1 MKKIFTVA
9 ILAILLSGCG
19 KQPQGGF
26 LTLNIDDKKALVAI
40 DEAKPVLFTEMEQPL
55 DLMAIPHK
63 VSVTWSATGDTTTEF
78 ATVEFGKTT
87 TFTPTPPKLEPV
99 EITTSMPGTITAGF
113 IDLGHSSKISNP
125 QVYAGKRRF
134 EVAIDGFQYR
144 WATEIDV
151 GLNSKINLEPG
162 TDSSTG
168 ALYIKSQSQGT
179 SFKINGTEEQPLFFE
194 GSVFIPK
201 VAPCMLEISEKA
213 NSLVKHYV
221 QIEAGKVTKLNYLTN
236 FEDTSKKRINLD
248 TFGKTTLYLCWGS
261 QTSTIDLTGKKQ
273 LDGYTLDKST
283 PFRPGTMNSD
293 EVFKFLVCKN
303 GNGFGAKQI
312 IGALPERISVE
323 RVSGSMVDPST
334 FKQAKVQNWS
344 PKSDDGQWYVEN
356 DMIYGPGGFRFALSG
371 YDAGCWDTLNYT
383 VLVTKLDLENETF
396 EVREAPLSKK
406 NPMII
411 GTFGHKGIGDKNLK
425 WVNAYSFYDSK
436 GFPIVV
442 LASSKWTAVYER
454 ETSTE
459 IGAGAFKPA
468 FKLDKPC
475 FTASL
480 SDKRFLT
487 CKTGNSTFSGSFVLD
502 LQTGMVYE
510 NLINPTSTEDK
521 LILCNHLNGANA
533 GVAYR
538 ISGKTLV
545 PVWAGIYQLP
555 NAFVE

>member
-40 DEAKPVLFTEMEQPL
+40 DEAKPVLFAEMEQPL

-99 EITTSMPGTITAGF
+99 EIITSMPGTITAGF
-113 IDLGHSSKISNP
+113 TDLGHSSKISNP

-144 WATEIDV
+144 WATELEV
-151 GLNSKINLEPG
+151 ELNSKISLEPG
-162 TDSSTG
+162 TDANTG

-179 SFKINGTEEQPLFFE
+179 SFTIKGTKEQPLFFE

-201 VAPCMLEISEKA
+201 VTPGMLEISEKT
-213 NSLVKHYV
+213 NPLVKHYV
-221 QIEAGKVTKLNYLTN
+221 QIEADKVTKLNYMTN
-236 FEDTSKKRINLD
+236 FEDTSKKQVTLD
-248 TFGKTTLYLCWGS
+248 TFGKTTLYVCWGS
-261 QTSTIDLTGKKQ
+261 QTSAIDLTGKTQ

-293 EVFKFLVCKN
+293 EVFKFLVCKD

-312 IGALPERISVE
+312 IGVLPERISVD
-323 RVSGSMVDPST
+323 RVSGSMIDPT
-334 FKQAKVQNWS
+334 TIKHAKVQDWAQ
-344 PKSDDGQWYVEN
+344 KSDDGQWFVNN
-356 DMIYGPGGFRFALSG
+356 DMVYGPGGFRFALGG

-383 VLVTKLDLENETF
+383 LLVTKLDFENETF

-425 WVNAYSFYDSK
+425 WINAYAFYDAR
-436 GFPIVV
+436 GLPMVV
-442 LASSKWTAVYER
+442 LASSKWTAVYDR
-454 ETSTE
+454 ETSKE
-459 IGAGAFKPA
+459 IGSGAFKLA
-468 FKLDKPC
+468 YKLDKPC

-480 SDKRFLT
+480 DDKRFLV
-487 CKTGNSTFSGSFVLD
+487 CKTGNNTFSGSFILD
-502 LQTGMVYE
+502 LQTGIVHE
-510 NLINPTSTEDK
+510 NLINPSSTENK
-521 LILCNHLNGANA
+521 LILCNAVKGANA
-533 GVAYR
+533 GLAYK
-538 ISGKTLV
+538 ISGKSFV